1 MSHAQELDTAIDLY
15 NQEQYDECIAHI
27 NRVYRDN
34 VPLYSGLRYNILLA
48 CCLDDWHEAE
58 NRRYYAENC
67 YANWCLFNPDG
78 SYEGV
83 ERTRTTLR
91 DNLDE
96 LSEYLASFRRDDWKE
111 TQMFWTATETAEAE
125 EEYAAEMAE
134 AEEEQQARLAE
145 EGGIDNAEA
154 EEEQQIDAAEAKE
167 EEQDLAAAEQS

>member
-15 NQEQYDECIAHI
+15 NEEQYDACIAHI

-48 CCLDDWHEAE
+48 CCIDDWHEAE
-58 NRRYYAENC
+58 HRRYYAEN
-67 YANWCLFNPDG
+67 CLFNPDG
-78 SYEGV
+78 SYAGV
-83 ERTRTTLR
+83 ERTRTSLR

-96 LSEYLASFRRDDWKE
+96 LSEYLASFRPDDWKE

-134 AEEEQQARLAE
+134 AEEEQQAGSAE
-145 EGGIDNAEA
+145 EEGVDNAEA
-154 EEEQQIDAAEAKE
+154 EGKQQIDAAEAKE

>member
-1 MSHAQELDTAIDLY
+1 M
-15 NQEQYDECIAHI
+15 
-27 NRVYRDN
+27 
-34 VPLYSGLRYNILLA
+34 
-48 CCLDDWHEAE
+48 
-58 NRRYYAENC
+58 
-67 YANWCLFNPDG
+67 
-78 SYEGV
+78 

-96 LSEYLASFRRDDWKE
+96 LSKYLASFRPDDWKE

-134 AEEEQQARLAE
+134 VEEEKQAEWAEEEC
-145 EGGIDNAEA
+145 IDNAEA